1 MKSIRKAAV
10 FALAAVLLF
19 ASCYNY
25 GPLPPVVGGG
35 PWVPSEPAVT
45 ADEAAKAAAEYIDAI
60 DYDDKLYPLA
70 KDLLTAY
77 VAAAEETV
85 QTEYAD
91 EIAALKTVVNAI
103 SGSSTPSDEELTSAL
118 DTLITFAETDM
129 PETAGVLEEI
139 STKVESGS
147 SLKDT
152 ITDPAFAF
160 ALITKINSIFGEI
173 SEKIDTVLGDVI
185 KKTEPV
191 TSGDYAFA
199 VTAHS
204 LDTDNFAEIIKVL
217 IAPTLKS
224 LIENSSFSALV
235 GVVDKLLA
243 LPDEDVYAPISLTMA
258 VTSNTMNPGIFK
270 DESQCQY
277 KGTVNMTVDF
287 SAVYAYD
294 EYIKDKDTYVEFDS
308 ITIASAGSL
317 DVKKG
322 DDQPVCKLGLDVEI
336 PLTVFADYE
345 EGTGITIENPLNQA
359 ITGTMLTV
367 TQVADLDNASGTVTY
382 EGTEVPFGDVYALT
396 AQGQ

>member
-70 KDLLTAY
+70 KNLLTAY
-77 VAAAEETV
+77 VAAAGETV

-118 DTLITFAETDM
+118 DTLIAFAGTDM
-129 PETAGVLEEI
+129 PVTAEILEELKNRINEGTAGNLISAIGGIVLSHI
-139 STKVESGS
+139 NDI
-147 SLKDT
+147 DT
-152 ITDPAFAF
+152 IFDEV
-160 ALITKINSIFGEI
+160 S
-173 SEKIDTVLGDVI
+173 SKIDKVLGEVI
-185 KKTEPV
+185 SKTESV
-191 TSGDYAFA
+191 TSDDYSFA
-199 VTAHS
+199 VTGHS
-204 LDTDNFAEIIKVL
+204 LDTENFAEIIKVL

-224 LIENSSFSALV
+224 SLGSFGSI
-235 GVVDKLLA
+235 VDTVLS
-243 LPDEDVYAPISLTMA
+243 LPDEVYAPMSLSMA
-258 VTSNTMNPGIFK
+258 VTSNTMNPGIFT

-308 ITIASAGSL
+308 ITVASAGSL

-336 PLTVFADYE
+336 PLTVYADYE
-345 EGTGITIENPLNQA
+345 EGTGIAIENPLNQE

>member
-1 MKSIRKAAV
+1 MKSIRKAAA

-25 GPLPPVVGGG
+25 GPLPPVIGGG

-70 KDLLTAY
+70 KNLLTAY
-77 VAAAEETV
+77 VAAAGETV

-103 SGSSTPSDEELTSAL
+103 SDSSITSTDLANAL
-118 DTLITFAETDM
+118 DTLIAFAGTDM
-129 PETAGVLEEI
+129 PVTAEALDKI
-139 STKVESGS
+139 STSVESGS
-147 SLKDT
+147 SLKDA
-152 ITDPAFAF
+152 IKDNILP
-160 ALITKINSIFGEI
+160 LVSSINTIFGEI
-173 SEKIDTVLGDVI
+173 SEKLDIVLGDVI
-185 KKTEPV
+185 EKTEPV
-191 TSGDYAFA
+191 TYGDYAFA

-204 LDTDNFAEIIKVL
+204 LDTANFAEIIKVL

-224 LIENSSFSALV
+224 SLGNLGFI
-235 GVVDKLLA
+235 VDTVLS
-243 LPDEDVYAPISLTMA
+243 LPEEVYAPMSLSMA
-258 VTSNTMNPGIFK
+258 VTSNTMNSRIFT

-308 ITIASAGSL
+308 ITVASAGSL

-345 EGTGITIENPLNQA
+345 EGTGITIENPLNQE

-367 TQVADLDNASGTVTY
+367 TQVADLDKASGTVTY

-396 AQGQ
+396 AQGSN

>member
-25 GPLPPVVGGG
+25 GPLPPVIGGG
-35 PWVPSEPAVT
+35 PWVPSEPVVT

-70 KDLLTAY
+70 KNLLTAY
-77 VAAAEETV
+77 VAAAGETV
-85 QTEYAD
+85 QTEYAE

-103 SGSSTPSDEELTSAL
+103 SGSSIPSEELTSAL
-118 DTLITFAETDM
+118 DTLIAFAGTDM
-129 PETAGVLEEI
+129 PVTAEILGELENGINEGTAGNLILAIGSIVLPHI
-139 STKVESGS
+139 NDI
-147 SLKDT
+147 DT
-152 ITDPAFAF
+152 IFDEV
-160 ALITKINSIFGEI
+160 S
-173 SEKIDTVLGDVI
+173 SKIDKVLGEVI
-185 KKTEPV
+185 SKTESV
-191 TSGDYAFA
+191 TSDDYTFA
-199 VTAHS
+199 VTEHS
-204 LDTDNFAEIIKVL
+204 LDTEKFAEIIKVL

-224 LIENSSFSALV
+224 YLGSLGSI
-235 GVVDKLLA
+235 VDTVLS
-243 LPDEDVYAPISLTMA
+243 LPEEVYAPMSLSMA
-258 VTSNTMNPGIFK
+258 VTSNTMNPGIFT

-294 EYIKDKDTYVEFDS
+294 EHISDNDTYVEFDS
-308 ITIASAGSL
+308 ITVASAGSL

-322 DDQPVCKLGLDVEI
+322 DDQPVCKLGFDVEI

-345 EGTGITIENPLNQA
+345 EGTGITIENPLNQE

-367 TQVADLDNASGTVTY
+367 AQVADLDNASGTVTY

>member
-1 MKSIRKAAV
+1 MKPLR
-10 FALAAVLLF
+10 
-19 ASCYNY
+19 
-25 GPLPPVVGGG
+25 LPP
-35 PWVPSEPAVT
+35 
-45 ADEAAKAAAEYIDAI
+45 AKAAAEYIDAI

-70 KDLLTAY
+70 KNLLTAY
-77 VAAAEETV
+77 VAAAGETV

-103 SGSSTPSDEELTSAL
+103 SDSSITSTDLANAL
-118 DTLITFAETDM
+118 DTLIAFAGTDM
-129 PETAGVLEEI
+129 PVTAEVLEEI

-147 SLKDT
+147 SLKDA
-152 ITDPAFAF
+152 ITEPAFAIS
-160 ALITKINSIFGEI
+160 LVTKINTIFGEI
-173 SEKIDTVLGDVI
+173 SEKLDIVLGDVI
-185 KKTEPV
+185 EKTGPV
-191 TSGDYAFA
+191 TYGDYTFA

-204 LDTDNFAEIIKVL
+204 LDTANFAEIIKVL
-217 IAPTLKS
+217 VIPSIPPISVGGISVNLSS
-224 LIENSSFSALV
+224 LMPDDAE
-235 GVVDKLLA
+235 
-243 LPDEDVYAPISLTMA
+243 LPIKAPISLTMA
-258 VTSNTMNPGIFK
+258 VTSNTMNPEIFT
-270 DESQCQY
+270 DGSQCQY

-308 ITIASAGSL
+308 ITVASAGSL

-345 EGTGITIENPLNQA
+345 EGTGITIENPLNQE

>member
-60 DYDDKLYPLA
+60 DYDNKLYPLA
-70 KDLLTAY
+70 KNLLTAY
-77 VAAAEETV
+77 VAAAGETV

-118 DTLITFAETDM
+118 DTLIAFAGTDM
-129 PETAGVLEEI
+129 PVTAEVLEEI
-139 STKVESGS
+139 STKVESGT
-147 SLKDT
+147 SLKDA
-152 ITDPAFAF
+152 ITDLAFAA
-160 ALITKINSIFGEI
+160 ALITKINPIFGEI
-173 SEKIDTVLGDVI
+173 SEKLDIVLGDVI
-185 KKTEPV
+185 EKTEPV

-204 LDTDNFAEIIKVL
+204 LDTENFAEIIKVL

-224 LIENSSFSALV
+224 SLGSLGSI
-235 GVVDKLLA
+235 VDTVLS

-258 VTSNTMNPGIFK
+258 VTSNTMNSGIFT

-294 EYIKDKDTYVEFDS
+294 GYIKDKDTYVEFDS
-308 ITIASAGSL
+308 ITVASAGSL

-322 DDQPVCKLGLDVEI
+322 NDQPVCKLGLDVEI

-345 EGTGITIENPLNQA
+345 EGTGITIENPLNQE

>member
-1 MKSIRKAAV
+1 MKSIRKAAA

-70 KDLLTAY
+70 KNLLTAY
-77 VAAAEETV
+77 VAAAGETV

-118 DTLITFAETDM
+118 DTLIAFAGTDM
-129 PETAGVLEEI
+129 PVTVEILEELKNRINEGTAGNLISAIGGIVLSHI
-139 STKVESGS
+139 NDI
-147 SLKDT
+147 DT
-152 ITDPAFAF
+152 IFDEV
-160 ALITKINSIFGEI
+160 S
-173 SEKIDTVLGDVI
+173 SKIDKVLGEVI
-185 KKTEPV
+185 SKTESV
-191 TSGDYAFA
+191 TSDDYSFA
-199 VTAHS
+199 VTGHS
-204 LDTDNFAEIIKVL
+204 LDTENFAEIIKVL

-224 LIENSSFSALV
+224 SLGSFGSI
-235 GVVDKLLA
+235 VDTVLS
-243 LPDEDVYAPISLTMA
+243 LPDKVYAPMSLSMA
-258 VTSNTMNPGIFK
+258 VTSNTMNPGIFT

-294 EYIKDKDTYVEFDS
+294 EHISDNDTYVEFDS
-308 ITIASAGSL
+308 ITVASAGSL

-345 EGTGITIENPLNQA
+345 EGTGITIENPLNQE

-367 TQVADLDNASGTVTY
+367 TQVADLDNAFGTVTY